1 MSFRVR
7 YASAALLLWLPLM
20 GCQQEKKE
28 AVAKPQV
35 GPVEEAVPAVSV
47 SSVEKKDLL
56 ISIPLTGTLKAQM
69 EVDISSKTPGRLSAV
84 KVDMGQE
91 VEKGDTLATLEN
103 RDTAMSIKQAQAQ
116 LASAQAQKDQANLDV
131 DRIKKLQESGAST
144 DSELTGIKTKQ
155 ALANSSYDAASAMV
169 SLAKESLSSSVL
181 KAPFSGIITKR
192 TANPG
197 QTVSPGT
204 LLFTLHDLSS
214 MILEAG
220 VAERD
225 LGRVQVGQP
234 VTMKVEAYPGKI
246 FEGKIKIIGMSLDP
260 ATRKIPLQVEFPN
273 ADKKLLS
280 QMYAKAKL
288 QLDTRVGALLI
299 PEAALMDPKSSATAE
314 GGEAK
319 DVFVVKEGVAFRKRI
334 SIGAIVDGSCEVL
347 TGLSEGETVITSG
360 QSLVKDNNKVKVV
373 Q

>member
-7 YASAALLLWLPLM
+7 YASVVLLVWLPLV
-20 GCQQEKKE
+20 GCQQSKKE
-28 AVAKPQV
+28 DAAQPKV
-35 GPVEEAVPAVSV
+35 GPVEEVLPAVSI
-47 SSVEKKDLL
+47 STVEKKDLV
-56 ISIPLTGTLKAQM
+56 ISIALTGTLKAQM
-69 EVDISSKTPGRLSAV
+69 EVDISSKTPGRLSSV

-91 VEKGDTLATLEN
+91 VKKGDTLATLEN

-131 DRIKKLQESGAST
+131 DRMRKLQEGGAST
-144 DSELTGIKTKQ
+144 DSEFTSIKTKQ
-155 ALANSSYDAASAMV
+155 TLANSSYDAANAML
-169 SLAKESLSSSVL
+169 SLAKENLNNSVL
-181 KAPFSGIITKR
+181 KAPFPGVITKR

-204 LLFTLHDLSS
+204 LLFTLHDLSA

-225 LGRVQVGQP
+225 LGRVQVGQL
-234 VTMKVEAYPGKI
+234 VNMKVEAYPGQN
-246 FEGKIKIIGMSLDP
+246 FEGKIKIIGKSLDP

-288 QLDTRVGALLI
+288 QLDTREGALLI
-299 PEAALMDPKSSATAE
+299 PEAALMEPKGSATSE
-314 GGEAK
+314 IGEAK
-319 DVFVVKEGVAFRKRI
+319 DVFVVKEGVAFRKRVG
-334 SIGAIVDGSCEVL
+334 IGAIVDGSCEVL
-347 TGLSEGETVITSG
+347 TGLGQGEIVITSG
-360 QSLVKDNNKVKVV
+360 QSLVKDNNKVKVI

>member
-1 MSFRVR
+1 MSLRVR

-20 GCQQEKKE
+20 GCSQEKKE
-28 AVAKPQV
+28 DAAKPKV
-35 GPVEEAVPAVSV
+35 GPVEEVPPAVSV
-47 SSVEKKDLL
+47 SKVEKKDLV

-69 EVDISSKTPGRLSAV
+69 EVDISSKTPGRLSSV

-131 DRIKKLQESGAST
+131 DRMKKLQESGAST
-144 DSELTGIKTKQ
+144 DSEFTGIKTKQ
-155 ALANSSYDAASAMV
+155 ALASSSYDAANAML
-169 SLAKESLSSSVL
+169 SLAKENLNNSVL
-181 KAPFSGIITKR
+181 KAPFSGTITKR

-197 QTVSPGT
+197 QTVSPGL
-204 LLFTLHDLSS
+204 LLFTLHDLSA

-225 LGRVQVGQP
+225 LGRVQVGQA
-234 VTMKVEAYPGKI
+234 VNMKVEAYPGES

-260 ATRKIPLQVEFPN
+260 ATRKIPLQVEFAN
-273 ADKKLLS
+273 ADKRLLS
-280 QMYAKAKL
+280 QMYAKARL
-288 QLDTRVGALLI
+288 QLDTHTGALLI
-299 PEAALMDPKSSATAE
+299 PESALMDPKGNASAE

-319 DVFVVKEGVAFRKRI
+319 DVFVVKEGVAFRKRVTV
-334 SIGAIVDGSCEVL
+334 GAIVDGSCEVL
-347 TGLSEGETVITSG
+347 AGLAEGETVITSG
-360 QSLVKDNNKVKVV
+360 QSLVKDNGKVKVI